1 MRASKKA
8 IDLGFADRMVADRWR
23 LDAAAHASPSAPVPF
38 KSSLVDRAGPV
49 LEGTEIVDL
58 VVTHIFE
65 QLAGEGCSP
74 AGDAIEDYGFSFF
87 EILVVMLTFR
97 VGAEFDPAACGD
109 LSWVADIK
117 DKGIALRYHVGG
129 LILRDYW
136 NSGVRSFQHFFDVCR
151 HLALL

>member
-1 MRASKKA
+1 MSKLQGK
-8 IDLGFADRMVADRWR
+8 VA
-23 LDAAAHASPSAPVPF
+23 
-38 KSSLVDRAGPV
+38 
-49 LEGTEIVDL
+49 
-58 VVTHIFE
+58 VVIFE

-97 VGAEFDPAACGD
+97 VGAEFEHAARHIDGSSDPAACGD
-109 LSWVADIK
+109 LNWVADIK

-136 NSGVRSFQHFFDVCR
+136 NSGVRSFQHLFDVCR